1 MAYNL
6 AEISDVLLKAD
17 KTIYRLGSDAY
28 NDMFAEDSE
37 AKDYERDII
46 FLYKKVVE
54 WADDFYVG
62 DKKLDKVVER
72 LDVKINI
79 YGYGKLTPIYSD
91 IVINNSISQT
101 TPYVLKTT
109 LLDLGP
115 GLLGSTDFSGS
126 KVEIDLDIAYIKAQ
140 VREHY
145 VHDQQ
150 VASTTWTVNHN
161 MNKYPSVNIVDSAN
175 DEVTGDVKYNSLNQ
189 ITITFTAAFSG
200 KAYLN

>member
-46 FLYKKVVE
+46 FLYKKAVE
-54 WADDFYVG
+54 WADDYYVG
-62 DKKLDKVVER
+62 DRTLDKVVER
-72 LDVKINI
+72 LDVKVNI
-79 YGYGKLTPIYSD
+79 YSYGKLTPIYSD
-91 IVINNSISQT
+91 IVINNSIALS

-115 GLLGSTDFSGS
+115 GMTGSADFSGS
-126 KVEIDLDIAYIKAQ
+126 KVEIDLDFAYIKQQ

-150 VASTTWTVNHN
+150 VASTSWTVTHN
-161 MNKYPSVNIVDSAN
+161 MNKYPSVNIVDTAN
-175 DEVTGDVKYNSLNQ
+175 DEVTGDVRYNSLNQ

>member
-1 MAYNL
+1 MAYTL

-46 FLYKKVVE
+46 FLYKKSVE

-91 IVINNSISQT
+91 IVINNSISQA

-145 VHDQQ
+145 VHEQQ
-150 VASTTWTVNHN
+150 VASTTWTINHN
-161 MNKYPSVNIVDSAN
+161 MDKYPSVNIVDSAN
-175 DEVTGDVKYNSLNQ
+175 DEVTGEVKYNSLNQ

>member
-46 FLYKKVVE
+46 FLYKKSVE

-72 LDVKINI
+72 LDVKVNI

-91 IVINNSISQT
+91 IVINDSISQT

-175 DEVTGDVKYNSLNQ
+175 DEVTGEVKYNSLNQ

>member
-1 MAYNL
+1 MAYTL

-46 FLYKKVVE
+46 FLYKKSVE

-62 DKKLDKVVER
+62 DRKLDKVVER

-91 IVINNSISQT
+91 IAINNSISQS

-115 GLLGSTDFSGS
+115 GLLGSSDFSGT
-126 KVEIDLDIAYIKAQ
+126 KVEIDLDFAYIKTQ
-140 VREHY
+140 VRENY

-150 VASTTWTVNHN
+150 VASTTWVVNHN
-161 MNKYPSVNIVDSAN
+161 MNKYPSVNVVDTAN

-189 ITITFTAAFSG
+189 ITITFSAAFSG

>member
-1 MAYNL
+1 MAYTL

-46 FLYKKVVE
+46 FLYKKSVE

-72 LDVKINI
+72 LDVKVNI

-91 IVINNSISQT
+91 IVINDSISQT

-175 DEVTGDVKYNSLNQ
+175 DEVTGEVKYNSLNQ

>member
-46 FLYKKVVE
+46 FLYKKAVE
-54 WADDFYVG
+54 WADNYYVG
-62 DKKLDKVVER
+62 DRTLDKVVER
-72 LDVKINI
+72 LDVKVNI
-79 YGYGKLTPIYSD
+79 YSYGKLTPIYSD
-91 IVINNSISQT
+91 IVINNSISLT

-109 LLDLGP
+109 LLDLGL

-126 KVEIDLDIAYIKAQ
+126 KVEIDLDFAYIKTQ
-140 VREHY
+140 VRENY

-150 VASTTWTVNHN
+150 VASTTWVVNHN
-161 MNKYPSVNIVDSAN
+161 MNKYPSVNIVDTAN

-189 ITITFTAAFSG
+189 ITITFSAAFSG

>member
-1 MAYNL
+1 MAYTL

-17 KTIYRLGSDAY
+17 KTIYRLGADAY

-46 FLYKKVVE
+46 FLYKKAVE
-54 WADDFYVG
+54 WADDYYVG
-62 DKKLDKVVER
+62 DRKLDKVVER
-72 LDVKINI
+72 LDVKVNI

-109 LLDLGP
+109 PLDLGP
-115 GLLGSTDFSGS
+115 GLLGSTDFSGA
-126 KVEIDLDIAYIKAQ
+126 KVEIDLDFAYIKTQ

-145 VHDQQ
+145 VHEQQ
-150 VASTTWTVNHN
+150 VASTTWVINHN
-161 MNKYPSVNIVDSAN
+161 MNKYPSVNIVDTAN
-175 DEVTGDVKYNSLNQ
+175 DEVTGEVKYNTLNQ
-189 ITITFTAAFSG
+189 ITISFTAAFSG